1 MYLRIAIFEDNN
13 TLRDML
19 YQLINGTPGFSCVGA
34 FANANDLEFAI
45 ESTKP
50 QVVVMD
56 IEMPGRSGIEA
67 TRMIKDINPQ
77 IQILMQTIFED
88 DDKIF
93 ESICAGASGYI
104 LKNTPPVRILEAI
117 QEVSEGG
124 SPMSPSI
131 ARKMLTL
138 FQRQN
143 KPDSE
148 QYDLSER
155 EKEVLGC
162 LVKGMSYKMIA
173 DACFISLD
181 TVKFHLKNIY
191 TKLHVN
197 SKSEAVIKAI
207 RGKIV

>member
-1 MYLRIAIFEDNN
+1 
-13 TLRDML
+13 ML
-19 YQLINGTPGFSCVGA
+19 YQLINGTPGFSCVGS

-67 TRMIKDINPQ
+67 TRIIKEMNPQ

-88 DDKIF
+88 DEKIF

-131 ARKMLTL
+131 ARKMLNL

-143 KPDSE
+143 KPDNQE
-148 QYDLSER
+148 YDLSER

-173 DACFISLD
+173 DACYISLD

-207 RGKIV
+207 RSKIV

>member
-13 TLRDML
+13 KLRDML
-19 YQLINGTPGFSCVGA
+19 YQLINGTPGFSCVGS

-67 TRMIKDINPQ
+67 TRIIKEMNPQ

-88 DDKIF
+88 DEKIF

-131 ARKMLTL
+131 ARKMLNL

-143 KPDSE
+143 KPDNQE
-148 QYDLSER
+148 YDLSER

-173 DACFISLD
+173 DACYISLD

-207 RGKIV
+207 RSKIV

>member
-1 MYLRIAIFEDNN
+1 
-13 TLRDML
+13 ML
-19 YQLINGTPGFSCVGA
+19 YQLINGTLGFSCVGS

-67 TRMIKDINPQ
+67 TRMIKEINPQ

-88 DDKIF
+88 DEKIF

-104 LKNTPPVRILEAI
+104 LKNTAPVRILEAI

-131 ARKMLTL
+131 ARKMLNL

-143 KPDSE
+143 KPDDQ

-155 EKEVLGC
+155 EREVLGC

-207 RGKIV
+207 RSKIV